1 MRSLWDFFG
10 IFIELIVPRFTIGEA
25 RIKQK
30 ANHRHPRE
38 LIGHFMG
45 IVVGDST
52 NQHGGIVYNF
62 MIVKWD
68 ILGYIGID

>member
-1 MRSLWDFFG
+1 MRSFWDFLG
-10 IFIELIVPRFTIGEA
+10 IFIELIAPRFTIGEV

-30 ANHRHPRE
+30 ANHCHPRE
-38 LIGHFMG
+38 LIGMG

-68 ILGYIGID
+68 IMGYIGID